1 MSKNAGLIAAI
12 ILILMF
18 FCGCSANTDTNETT
32 VSADNTVSESDT
44 VNPALRLRIMG
55 KKVALPFRFGEL
67 SNLRIDPN
75 TVFNCTDTSIY
86 GMLYYGDYR
95 IGRVVLEDCQDDEE
109 DFSDKTVS
117 LISICPD
124 KEFEEFDFSYLGF
137 PLETSRD
144 KVIEALGMPDEV
156 NGNYILYN
164 LDEEGHYVRLAFATN
179 NLSIKKLT
187 ICVADSKA
195 DDESGINRFY
205 DTLD

>member
-1 MSKNAGLIAAI
+1 MNKNAGIIAVLALI
-12 ILILMF
+12 MMC
-18 FCGCSANTDTNETT
+18 FCGCSGNTDVNENV

-44 VNPALRLRIMG
+44 VDPALKLRIMG
-55 KKVALPFRFGEL
+55 KKVSLPFRFGEL

-95 IGRVVLEDCQDDEE
+95 IGRVVLEDCQADEE

-137 PLETSRD
+137 PLKTSRD
-144 KVIEALGMPDEV
+144 QVIEALGMPDEV

>member
-1 MSKNAGLIAAI
+1 MNKNAGIIAVLALI
-12 ILILMF
+12 MMC
-18 FCGCSANTDTNETT
+18 FCGCSGNTDVNENV

-44 VNPALRLRIMG
+44 VNPALKLKIMG
-55 KKVALPFRFGEL
+55 KKVSLPFRFGEL

-75 TVFNCTDTSIY
+75 TVFNCTDNSIY

-95 IGRVVLEDCQDDEE
+95 IGRVVLEDCQADEE

-137 PLETSRD
+137 PLKTSRD
-144 KVIEALGMPDEV
+144 QVIEALGMPDEV

>member
-1 MSKNAGLIAAI
+1 MNKNAGIIAVLALI
-12 ILILMF
+12 MMC
-18 FCGCSANTDTNETT
+18 FCGCSGNTDVNENV

-44 VNPALRLRIMG
+44 VNPALKLRIMG
-55 KKVALPFRFGEL
+55 KKVSLPFRFGEL

-95 IGRVVLEDCQDDEE
+95 IGRVVLEDCQADEE

-137 PLETSRD
+137 PLKTSRD
-144 KVIEALGMPDEV
+144 QVIEALGMPDEV

-195 DDESGINRFY
+195 DESGINRFY